1 MLDNPSYIKFS
12 RESCV
17 EVMCMKD
24 IEQALAE
31 KPERA
36 KTYKTKDAYGDEIE
50 CFECC
55 PGVTIAQMLALHEGK
70 PLEYMKGPLMPY
82 TAVVDP
88 HTLADLGGIQR
99 GEATSAAAFI
109 EVISRHVKAL
119 EAEHGKGVDDRL
131 WEYVADAQTRVDL
144 LLGEEKLEKAFALLD
159 EMEKKTAREHET
171 VKRKVGATRE
181 AVLSDAAGRLD
192 ALEKRIEGGQEG
204 EARAEASRLAKLL
217 KGTELADRAS
227 AIEAKTESATEDSK
241 R

>member
-1 MLDNPSYIKFS
+1 VLQNPSYIKFS

-24 IEQALAE
+24 IERALEE
-31 KPERA
+31 KPA
-36 KTYKTKDAYGDEIE
+36 HGKTYKSKDPYGDEIE

-55 PGVTIAQMLALHEGK
+55 PGVTVKQMLALHEGK

-99 GEATSAAAFI
+99 GEATSADAFI
-109 EVISRHVKAL
+109 AVISKHGKAL
-119 EAEHGKGVDDRL
+119 EEKHGKGVDARL
-131 WEYVADAQTRVDL
+131 WEYVLDAQVRVDL
-144 LLGEEKLEKAFALLD
+144 LLGEEKLSNALALVE

-171 VKRKVGATRE
+171 VKRKVGAARE
-181 AVLSDAAGRLD
+181 SVMADAAALLD
-192 ALEKRIEGGQEG
+192 ALEERIGGG
-204 EARAEASRLAKLL
+204 RGAEARADAARLAKLL

-227 AIEAKTESATEDSK
+227 AIESKTK
-241 R
+241 